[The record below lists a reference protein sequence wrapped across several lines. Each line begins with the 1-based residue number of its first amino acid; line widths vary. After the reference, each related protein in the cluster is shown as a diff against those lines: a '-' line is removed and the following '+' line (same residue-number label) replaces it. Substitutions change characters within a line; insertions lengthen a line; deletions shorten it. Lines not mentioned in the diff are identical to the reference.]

1 MDCGMGSG
9 AYHESEILVAG
20 GRTQIA
26 GRPIPQSAIRNRHFL
41 PLDFP
46 KHRPLMSQ
54 LRFSMPRLVA
64 AIF

>member
-1 MDCGMGSG
+1 MGSG
-9 AYHESEILVAG
+9 AYHETEVLVAG
-20 GRTQIA
+20 GRTFKLQCRA
-26 GRPIPQSAIRNRHFL
+26 IPQFAIRNPHFL

-64 AIF
+64 VIF

>member
-1 MDCGMGSG
+1 MGSG
-9 AYHESEILVAG
+9 GYHETEVLVAG
-20 GRTQIA
+20 GRTFKLQC
-26 GRPIPQSAIRNRHFL
+26 RPIPQSAIRNPHFL

-64 AIF
+64 VIF